1 MEGRSI
7 GKRRMGRE
15 RERVAEAV
23 HGTQANRTGHILDRM
38 NPPPKVG
45 TAFPGMQRVTMIT
58 F

>member
-1 MEGRSI
+1 
-7 GKRRMGRE
+7 MGRE